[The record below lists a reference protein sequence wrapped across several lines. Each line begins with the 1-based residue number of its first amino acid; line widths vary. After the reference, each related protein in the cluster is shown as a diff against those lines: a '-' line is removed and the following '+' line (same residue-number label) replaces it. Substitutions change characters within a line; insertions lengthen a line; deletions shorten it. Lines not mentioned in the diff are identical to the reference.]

1 MLKWGFC
8 SLILEKDELNLAF
21 KCLEYNKSVQSYGA
35 EVEYEFPFL
44 QWQRLK
50 KVEHFLSC
58 AESCW
63 SQQRRRR
70 ESNSRRAGY
79 ETDAIRTQLRWKR

>member
-8 SLILEKDELNLAF
+8 SLILEKDELNLAS

-44 QWQRLK
+44 QCQRLK
-50 KVEHFLSC
+50 KVEHILSC

-63 SQQRRRR
+63 SQRRRR
-70 ESNSRRAGY
+70 ESNS
-79 ETDAIRTQLRWKR
+79 

>member
-8 SLILEKDELNLAF
+8 SLILEKYELNLAF

-44 QWQRLK
+44 QCQRLK
-50 KVEHFLSC
+50 KVEHILSC

-63 SQQRRRR
+63 SQRRRR
-70 ESNSRRAGY
+70 ESNS
-79 ETDAIRTQLRWKR
+79 

>member
-44 QWQRLK
+44 QCQRLK
-50 KVEHFLSC
+50 KSRTHFLMC
-58 AESCW
+58 
-63 SQQRRRR
+63 
-70 ESNSRRAGY
+70 
-79 ETDAIRTQLRWKR
+79 